1 LGAEW
6 IRNEITHEEAAKVGT
21 MLLPHCH
28 TFSMPAYFYAFHIKG
43 DRVMQDTIA
52 YFHTRH
58 IFFQ

>member
-43 DRVMQDTIA
+43 D
-52 YFHTRH
+52 
-58 IFFQ
+58 